1 MSPRRVVITGLGV
14 VAPNAHGT
22 DDFKTALYEGRSGI
36 RHIEKLKELGF
47 GCQVGGVPQNIDSIR
62 LNYFTTDEL
71 LAMNSAM
78 TFSCMAAIDAWRDAG
93 LTVPKWD
100 DDVLYEDT
108 GAIVGTGIGGVDTLA
123 EKLIPQTNAGQVRR
137 LGSAMVEQVMA
148 SSVSAKLSGLFALGN
163 QVTTNSCACSTGTEA
178 IIMGAQR
185 IRDGLANRMLVG
197 GAESSSLYSWAGF
210 DAMRVLNRNSNDA
223 PESASRP
230 MSATAKGFIPG
241 CGAGILVIEDLESA
255 TARGAR
261 IYAEIIGSSVNS
273 GGQRRGGSMT
283 SPSGYSV
290 QRCIREAVLAAKIKP
305 SEIDYI
311 NGHLTATGADP
322 QEIGSWQAALEL
334 DPKEFPNINSTKS
347 LIGHS
352 LGAAGAIECVA
363 TVLQMH
369 HGFVHGSI
377 NCEDLHERVLPVAA
391 SVVHK
396 SFNKVMR
403 FAVKA
408 SFGFGD
414 VNSCIVF
421 SHWR

>member
-1 MSPRRVVITGLGV
+1 MSQRRVVVTGLGV

-22 DDFKTALYEGRSGI
+22 EAFKKALFEGRSGI
-36 RHIEKLKELGF
+36 RHFEKLKELSF
-47 GCQVGGVPQNIDSIR
+47 GCQVGGIPENIDAVKTS
-62 LNYFTTDEL
+62 YFTADEL

-78 TFSCMAAIDAWRDAG
+78 TFSCIAAIDAWRDAG
-93 LTVPKWD
+93 LEVPKWD
-100 DDVLYEDT
+100 ADVLHEDT

-123 EKLIPQTNAGQVRR
+123 EKLIPMTNAGQVRR

-148 SSVSAKLSGLFALGN
+148 SSVSAKLSGIFALGN

-197 GAESSSLYSWAGF
+197 GAESASFYSWAGF
-210 DAMRVLNRNSNDA
+210 DAMRVLNRTSNET
-223 PESASRP
+223 PEGASRP
-230 MSATAKGFIPG
+230 MSASAKGFIPG

-255 TARGAR
+255 TARGAT

-290 QRCIREAVLAAKIKP
+290 QRCIRDAVIAAKIKP

-322 QEIGSWQAALEL
+322 QEIASWQAALEL
-334 DPKEFPNINSTKS
+334 DPKAFPSINSTKS
-347 LIGHS
+347 MIGHS

-363 TVLQMH
+363 TLLQMK
-369 HGFVHGSI
+369 HGFVHGSL
-377 NCEDLHERVLPVAA
+377 NCDDLHEKIAPIAN

-396 SFNKVMR
+396 SFHKAIR
-403 FAVKA
+403 YAAKA

-414 VNSCIVF
+414 VNSCILF
-421 SHWR
+421 SNWR